1 MPNLGD
7 LLKPEA
13 IIFQASGEDRRD
25 IMRQMTEAASN
36 AFGVDAGLTLEAVM
50 TREAL
55 GGTGV
60 GEGVAVPHARI
71 SGIERT
77 HGVFALLKTPVDF
90 ESPDGKPADLV
101 FMLLSPEESGA
112 NHLKALAKITRL
124 LRQSNVRSALRAA
137 RSQSALHALLLDVE
151 TSQVA

>member
-1 MPNLGD
+1 MPKLGE
-7 LLKPEA
+7 LLNQDSVIYHA
-13 IIFQASGEDRRD
+13 NGTDRREVIENLAKQANLAFSID
-25 IMRQMTEAASN
+25 ASL
-36 AFGVDAGLTLEAVM
+36 AFEGTM

-71 SGIERT
+71 KGIDRT
-77 HGVFALLKTPVDF
+77 YGIFALLKEPVDF

-112 NHLKALAKITRL
+112 SHLKALAKITRM
-124 LRQSNVRSALRAA
+124 LRQASVRAALRSA
-137 RSQSALHALLLDVE
+137 RSQSALHALLVDAE
-151 TSQVA
+151 ESQVA

>member
-1 MPNLGD
+1 
-7 LLKPEA
+7 
-13 IIFQASGEDRRD
+13 
-25 IMRQMTEAASN
+25 
-36 AFGVDAGLTLEAVM
+36 
-50 TREAL
+50 
-55 GGTGV
+55 
-60 GEGVAVPHARI
+60 
-71 SGIERT
+71 
-77 HGVFALLKTPVDF
+77 ALLKTPVDF